1 MENNK
6 TNINS
11 IKEEGI
17 NQLSFLKI
25 DLLKKNSHA
34 LSLMLRNEDIIVGLN
49 GKTFRGTQK
58 ILNQHLKTEEK
69 KIITILRKETFFSIK
84 AEGPLGIKLLE
95 VANEEADELFK
106 KAEEY
111 FKNIDDFKDYREF
124 EIYRGKKNFYDII
137 EIQDNSLLA
146 SLLPFIWFYHHR
158 LYSPLLLMI
167 ATFLLLG
174 SIAWWLLLAA
184 WVILTIYMSKGS
196 MSLLRGYC
204 LFQELRPYMKV
215 FSVSNKPGVKIYPG
229 ELNKAINILQE
240 GKSINYEGVTKVEFD
255 KFGDTLGSFLEVDFK
270 KGKLKSKKLR

>member
-1 MENNK
+1 MENNETTSDRTK
-6 TNINS
+6 V
-11 IKEEGI
+11 EDI

-25 DLLKKNSHA
+25 DALKRGSHA
-34 LSLMLRNEDIIVGLN
+34 LSLMLRTEDIIVGFN

-58 ILNQHLKTEEK
+58 ILNQQLNIEEE
-69 KIITILRKETFFSIK
+69 KIITIFRKNTFFNVK

-95 VANEEADELFK
+95 VGSEEAEQLLK
-106 KAEEY
+106 KTEEY
-111 FKNIDDFKDYREF
+111 LKSIDDFKEYKEF
-124 EIYRGKKNFYDII
+124 EIYKGKKNFYDII

-215 FSVSNKPGVKIYPG
+215 FSLSNKSTQ
-229 ELNKAINILQE
+229 ELIRSIDKKSNYRFPFIDPPEDTEDKEKSANISDKQTKANQAA
-240 GKSINYEGVTKVEFD
+240 
-255 KFGDTLGSFLEVDFK
+255 
-270 KGKLKSKKLR
+270 